1 MADSDLLPVVVD
13 NGSGTLKAGIAGDEA
28 PRTIIPTVIG
38 KPKNANIMVGM
49 DQKEY
54 FIGKEVEAKK
64 ALLNI
69 THPIKQGIVQ
79 DWDYMEKIWNHCFT
93 EELRV
98 APEDHKFMMTE
109 APLNPKKNRERM
121 AQIMFEKIGVQK
133 FYVGI
138 QAVFSL
144 YASGKTTGIVLDSGH
159 SVTHSVPIYEGFAL
173 PHAIHKMDMGGQDLT
188 RHLW

>member
-69 THPIKQGIVQ
+69 THPIKQGIV
-79 DWDYMEKIWNHCFT
+79 
-93 EELRV
+93 
-98 APEDHKFMMTE
+98 
-109 APLNPKKNRERM
+109 
-121 AQIMFEKIGVQK
+121 
-133 FYVGI
+133 
-138 QAVFSL
+138 
-144 YASGKTTGIVLDSGH
+144 
-159 SVTHSVPIYEGFAL
+159 
-173 PHAIHKMDMGGQDLT
+173 
-188 RHLW
+188 